1 MSIYRSLDE
10 GIPSEINVSDDPRR
24 RGATAKP
31 ELTLPVAARDDAQ
44 RQRKAVPNNEPL
56 AATFKWVA
64 TLPRA
69 IRPLALLQRYPR
81 IVNVMAQTWSDPP
94 AFRDYM
100 FELLIDRRGGRQGF
114 PQNVRCELLALRAY
128 FDEAHPH
135 ASIGLAPEIK

>member
-24 RGATAKP
+24 RGAPAKP
-31 ELTLPVAARDDAQ
+31 EITLPVAARDDAQ
-44 RQRKAVPNNEPL
+44 RRRRAVPNNDPL

-64 TLPRA
+64 NLPRA

-114 PQNVRCELLALRAY
+114 AQNVRCELLALRAY
-128 FDEAHPH
+128 FDEAYPH
-135 ASIGLAPEIK
+135 AAIGTALETK

>member
-10 GIPSEINVSDDPRR
+10 GIPSEINVSDDARR
-24 RGATAKP
+24 RGAAATPKV
-31 ELTLPVAARDDAQ
+31 TLPVAARNDAHF
-44 RQRKAVPNNEPL
+44 QRKATPNSEPL

-64 TLPRA
+64 SLPRA
-69 IRPLALLQRYPR
+69 IRPLALLQHYPR

-114 PQNVRCELLALRAY
+114 PEIMRCELLALRAY

-135 ASIGLAPEIK
+135 AAIGTAHVNK